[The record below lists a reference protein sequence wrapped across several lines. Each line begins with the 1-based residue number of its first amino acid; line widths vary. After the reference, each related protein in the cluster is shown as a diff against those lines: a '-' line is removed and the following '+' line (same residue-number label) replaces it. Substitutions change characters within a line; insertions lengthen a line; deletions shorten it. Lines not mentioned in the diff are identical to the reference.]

1 MSAGPVPKGR
11 SLALVALLVFAWFA
25 ATAWVRP
32 LLLPDEGRYVAVV
45 WEMLRS
51 GDWMTPTLNGLPF
64 FHKPPLFYWL
74 GAGVMSVFGPSEW
87 AGRMGAIV
95 GATLGCFAL
104 YAFVRRWCG
113 ERTGRMALLVLAV
126 QPLFFMGGQYANLDM
141 LVAGCISATVLL
153 LAHAAL
159 CLQQGLPY
167 RAALWGGYALVA
179 LSVLAKGLI
188 GIVLPGGVIVLWLL
202 LQGRWRVLLRLLS
215 LPGLLV
221 FLLLAGPW
229 FWVMQARFPE
239 FGYYFF
245 IVQHF
250 KRFAETGFNNAQP
263 FWFYP
268 AVLAV
273 FFAPWGVWLVRAFRP
288 GRGRSPEQQSVHLLM
303 GIWAALIV
311 LFFSLPQSKLVG
323 YVLPAVPALA
333 YFVADAYVRRTSDSA
348 SSSRWWLASAALGL
362 LVSLGAVAG
371 LAWKAPKSTRGFA
384 AVLAAQGARGDAVF
398 MLDHYYYDLPF
409 YARLQQP
416 VRVVGDWT
424 RAKIDL
430 HDNWQKEIADAGDFA
445 PTQAQALLIGAAALP
460 AALCQ
465 HPVAWLMGDKD
476 SLQRFT
482 GLAQATV
489 LLNSGDTTLW
499 RLERPVPC
507 PSP

>member
-1 MSAGPVPKGR
+1 MKPVPVVKGP

-74 GAGVMSVFGPSEW
+74 GASVMAVFGPSEW

-95 GATLGCFAL
+95 GATLGSWAL

-126 QPLFFMGGQYANLDM
+126 QPLFFIGGQYANLDM

-159 CLQQGLPY
+159 CLQHGLPY
-167 RAALWGGYALVA
+167 RAALWGGYALVG

-221 FLLLAGPW
+221 FLLLAAPW
-229 FWVMQARFPE
+229 FGVMQARFPE

-268 AVLAV
+268 VVLAV
-273 FFAPWGVWLVRAFRP
+273 FFAPWLVWLARAVRP
-288 GRGRSPEQQSVHLLM
+288 GQGRSPEQQSVHLLM

-311 LFFSLPQSKLVG
+311 LFFSMPQSKLVG

-333 YFVADAYVRRTSDSA
+333 YFVADGFVR
-348 SSSRWWLASAALGL
+348 SSTGATRGWQASAALAL

-384 AVLAAQGARGDAVF
+384 ALLVAQGAQGDAVF

-416 VRVVGDWT
+416 VHIVGDWT
-424 RAKIDL
+424 PEKIAL
-430 HDNWQKEIADAGDFA
+430 HDNWQKEVADAGAFA
-445 PTQAQALLIGAAALP
+445 PAQAQALLLGDAALAP
-460 AALCQ
+460 ALCRR
-465 HPVAWLMGDKD
+465 PVAWIMGDKD
-476 SLQRFT
+476 ALQRFPL
-482 GLAQATV
+482 LAQATV
-489 LLNSGDTTLW
+489 LLRSGDTMLW
-499 RLERPVPC
+499 RWERPAQCAVAPL
-507 PSP
+507 